1 MNCFENFKSRC
12 TNDEVKKLL
21 GQVPL
26 EVLYETYDLYNKS
39 FEECKGDFVWK
50 KHSAAASVYMLG
62 FISGC
67 RAIKERKR
75 SIKNVRKNQ

>member
-1 MNCFENFKSRC
+1 MNSLENVKSRC

-21 GQVPL
+21 EQVPL
-26 EVLYETYDLYNKS
+26 EVLYDVYDLYNKT
-39 FEECKGDFVWK
+39 FEECEGDFTWK
-50 KHSAAASVYMLG
+50 KYSAAASVYMLG

-75 SIKNVRKNQ
+75 SIKNVRKN

>member
-1 MNCFENFKSRC
+1 MNSLENFKSRC

-26 EVLYETYDLYNKS
+26 EVLYDVYNLYNKT
-39 FEECKGDFVWK
+39 FEECEGDVAWK
-50 KHSAAASVYMLG
+50 KYSTAASIYMLG

-75 SIKNVRKNQ
+75 SIKNVRKN